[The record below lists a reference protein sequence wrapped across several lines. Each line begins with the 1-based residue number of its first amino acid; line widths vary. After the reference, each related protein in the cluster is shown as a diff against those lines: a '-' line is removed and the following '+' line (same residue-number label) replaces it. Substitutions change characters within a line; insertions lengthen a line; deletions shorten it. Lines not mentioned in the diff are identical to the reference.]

1 MNKNKEIINSL
12 KENKK
17 LIIKE
22 VFEYIEN
29 CYSNVDKIN
38 WNNEKWF
45 KIFSNKHR
53 NPINNFKN
61 LSKIVGFYDV
71 VGDKKVLIYDSL
83 YDLLSQQAHGIA
95 AVDNMIFINNKQKFR
110 NFDCLQQGHLLLK
123 IVYILFIKIIENMVK
138 TYNKEFRI
146 SVDNIV
152 EIGKRLNNL
161 KSDYERMYLEKYE

>member
-1 MNKNKEIINSL
+1 M
-12 KENKK
+12 
-17 LIIKE
+17 
-22 VFEYIEN
+22 
-29 CYSNVDKIN
+29 
-38 WNNEKWF
+38 
-45 KIFSNKHR
+45 
-53 NPINNFKN
+53 
-61 LSKIVGFYDV
+61 
-71 VGDKKVLIYDSL
+71 LIYDSL

-161 KSDYERMYLEKYE
+161 KSDYERMYLEKV